1 MAITYLGR
9 QLSFSTKETKA
20 IATVAPMSKLV
31 ASSDPVMSLRL
42 VIARTSCPRAISR
55 SASTKDWARLSS
67 ALEGE
72 SRSFS
77 TSRVMVASFEARPE
91 IKHSNCVVVFGTYDP
106 AMIKPPTEVERESAD
121 AEIGGIGEIAS
132 RAETKAAPVRKR
144 KLLPRLAAGSKG
156 ISLCQLAHG
165 VCTNLQEYPEPQCRH
180 PPQQPH

>member
-1 MAITYLGR
+1 
-9 QLSFSTKETKA
+9 
-20 IATVAPMSKLV
+20 MSKLV

-55 SASTKDWARLSS
+55 SASTKDWARVSS

-77 TSRVMVASFEARPE
+77 TSRVMVASFEPRPE
-91 IKHSNCVVVFGTYDP
+91 IKYSNCVVVFGTYDP
-106 AMIKPPTEVERESAD
+106 AMIKPPAELDRESAD
-121 AEIGGIGEIAS
+121 AEIGGMGEIPS

-144 KLLPRLAAGSKG
+144 KLLPRLAARTKG
-156 ISLCQLAHG
+156 ISLRQQKFTEC
-165 VCTNLQEYPEPQCRH
+165 VCTNLQEYPEPQYRY